1 MNLEGHCCRIVGE
14 GSDTHYMGHFEAVHT
29 EQDYF
34 AQERRKGQGL
44 EVRSRRTDSVEADI
58 EGVLVE
64 SYLGAHKGQEAGHIV
79 EEPAGN
85 LGEGRI
91 VEDILGGHYKEV
103 RCRKKDHEAVHMIEE
118 DTVDI
123 L

>member
-1 MNLEGHCCRIVGE
+1 
-14 GSDTHYMGHFEAVHT
+14 
-29 EQDYF
+29 
-34 AQERRKGQGL
+34 
-44 EVRSRRTDSVEADI
+44 
-58 EGVLVE
+58 
-64 SYLGAHKGQEAGHIV
+64 
-79 EEPAGN
+79 